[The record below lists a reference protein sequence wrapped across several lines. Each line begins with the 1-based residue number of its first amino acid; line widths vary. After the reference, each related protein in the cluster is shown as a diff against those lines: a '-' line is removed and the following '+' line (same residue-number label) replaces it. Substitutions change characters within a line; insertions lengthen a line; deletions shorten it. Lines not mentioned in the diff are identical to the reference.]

1 MSGIEKRRIPS
12 YLQGRL
18 DSVLRRLEQYY
29 PDHVIPGRLERGH
42 KSLSNDISEVCRL
55 LGCESRKEFLNA
67 YGYTYETSAGGPARI
82 FSPCWTP

>member
-29 PDHVIPGRLERGH
+29 R
-42 KSLSNDISEVCRL
+42 
-55 LGCESRKEFLNA
+55 
-67 YGYTYETSAGGPARI
+67 TM
-82 FSPCWTP
+82 